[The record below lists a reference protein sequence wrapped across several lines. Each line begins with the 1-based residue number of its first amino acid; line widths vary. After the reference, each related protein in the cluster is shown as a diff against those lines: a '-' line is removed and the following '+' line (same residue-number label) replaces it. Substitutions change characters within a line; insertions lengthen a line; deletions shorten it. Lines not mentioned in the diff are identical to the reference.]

1 MNLWVGLSNFV
12 ENLQKM
18 STKISII
25 VAVAQNGVIGTGGTM
40 PWHIS
45 EDFRHFKE
53 VTLGHSVVMGRKT
66 YESIG
71 RPLPRRRNIVI
82 TRNSDLRIEG
92 CEMAPSL
99 EAALAMCEGEEEVFV
114 IGGGEIYRQALPLA
128 HKLYITHV
136 GVSVEGDTR
145 FPTIDPAVWHEVGRT
160 EFERGAEFEHPFAFV
175 DYEK

>member
-1 MNLWVGLSNFV
+1 MCVALSNFV
-12 ENLQKM
+12 ENLSNSM
-18 STKISII
+18 NTTISII
-25 VAVAQNGVIGTGGTM
+25 VAVADNGVIGTAGTM

-82 TRNSDLRIEG
+82 TRNTDLRIEG
-92 CEMAPSL
+92 CEMATSL

-114 IGGGEIYRQALPLA
+114 IGGGEIYRQAMPLA
-128 HKLYITHV
+128 HRLYITHV
-136 GVSVEGDTR
+136 GMSVEGDTR
-145 FPTIDPAVWHEVGRT
+145 FPDIAPEVWREVSRE
-160 EFERGAEFEHPFAFV
+160 EFERGADFEHPFAFV
-175 DYEK
+175 NYERR

>member
-1 MNLWVGLSNFV
+1 
-12 ENLQKM
+12 
-18 STKISII
+18 
-25 VAVAQNGVIGTGGTM
+25 M

-99 EAALAMCEGEEEVFV
+99 ETALAMCEGEEEVFV

-136 GVSVEGDTR
+136 SVSVEGDTR
-145 FPTIDPAVWHEVGRT
+145 FPTIDPAVWHEVSRT
-160 EFERGAEFEHPFAFV
+160 EFECGAEFEHPFAFV